1 MDNPPETKL
10 KKRAGGRET
19 VRQVGALSD
28 KKRAEVPEI
37 YDFRALPETNGR
49 GPSAPPKK
57 RAPEGTRPD
66 RRVKS
71 GEGGQRGIRSN
82 GPNRRRLL
90 RTTRDPPPPTPARGP
105 PAAAGRRKRTTT
117 ARTLS
122 TATIGGMREG
132 PNKSLEHLP
141 QKDCEGTQND
151 LSPS

>member
-57 RAPEGTRPD
+57 RRSDP
-66 RRVKS
+66 S
-71 GEGGQRGIRSN
+71 G
-82 GPNRRRLL
+82 
-90 RTTRDPPPPTPARGP
+90 PTAFALYG
-105 PAAAGRRKRTTT
+105 
-117 ARTLS
+117 
-122 TATIGGMREG
+122 E
-132 PNKSLEHLP
+132 
-141 QKDCEGTQND
+141 
-151 LSPS
+151 